1 MLRRLISSKSAR
13 LVLAANGGSLQA
25 VGLQLFADGVYCP
38 RLRPSVA
45 RPGPR
50 IKQNDRK
57 FMTSTELMR
66 REILRLARATRHSAF
81 ISTRRLS
88 AFYNVSE
95 KCVLCEMA
103 KLAEENRIRV
113 AGWRNRE
120 DFVENSPEGLAVRV
134 DLVE

>member
-1 MLRRLISSKSAR
+1 MS
-13 LVLAANGGSLQA
+13 
-25 VGLQLFADGVYCP
+25 
-38 RLRPSVA
+38 
-45 RPGPR
+45 
-50 IKQNDRK
+50 
-57 FMTSTELMR
+57 

-95 KCVLCEMA
+95 KSVRRELA

-120 DFVENSPEGLAVRV
+120 EFVEKSPEGMAVRV